1 MNGFKFGWMKKTPSN
16 LQGKSVLP
24 VSTFEDDSLQSDDE
38 KVASSGDWRVLLK
51 NAKSKKSESS
61 NEKFSRLYDEGA
73 SLAEEG
79 RYWEAINRWDEALQI
94 KSTSPKV
101 HEMKS
106 QVLMELAEIY
116 PAVESAK
123 RAIHLKPDWA
133 EGYQT
138 LGRSMLNTG
147 QLILALKCFMKGEF
161 LAPNSPELW
170 ADDAKWTL
178 CLIEQEKQ
186 MMEIDDV

>member
-61 NEKFSRLYDEGA
+61 NDKFSRLYDEGA

-106 QVLMELAEIY
+106 Q
-116 PAVESAK
+116 
-123 RAIHLKPDWA
+123 
-133 EGYQT
+133 
-138 LGRSMLNTG
+138 
-147 QLILALKCFMKGEF
+147 ALKCFMKGEF

>member
-38 KVASSGDWRVLLK
+38 KVASNGDWRVLLK

-79 RYWEAINRWDEALQI
+79 RFVMQTPVY
-94 KSTSPKV
+94 
-101 HEMKS
+101 
-106 QVLMELAEIY
+106 
-116 PAVESAK
+116 
-123 RAIHLKPDWA
+123 LK
-133 EGYQT
+133 YHSKNCHKNIT
-138 LGRSMLNTG
+138 
-147 QLILALKCFMKGEF
+147 
-161 LAPNSPELW
+161 
-170 ADDAKWTL
+170 
-178 CLIEQEKQ
+178 
-186 MMEIDDV
+186 V